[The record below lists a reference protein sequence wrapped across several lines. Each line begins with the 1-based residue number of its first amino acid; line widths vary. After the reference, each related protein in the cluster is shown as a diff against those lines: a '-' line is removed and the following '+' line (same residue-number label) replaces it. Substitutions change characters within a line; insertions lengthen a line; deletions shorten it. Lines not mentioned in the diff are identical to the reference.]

1 MAHCNTIFHHMLK
14 LIPRHHFS
22 KLEREHGTG
31 RPSRTFSR
39 WHQLVHLIF
48 MQVTSRASLRDGV
61 AALKA
66 RFTNLYHLGVRPVAR
81 STFADANNRRP
92 ASFFAALFALMYQ
105 RCLAHAPRH
114 QFKFKNKLYSL
125 DATVVS
131 LCLSLFPWA
140 SFRRTKAGVKLHTLL
155 DHDGY
160 LPAFVAITPARE
172 HEVKKARALN
182 LPKGS
187 IVVEDL
193 GYTDYAWY
201 GQLTA
206 QKIFFVTRQRSNA
219 RYRLLGSRPVK
230 ASVGL
235 VADET
240 IQLTGAKAKAACP
253 KPLRR
258 IVYQDPETGKVYVFL
273 TNHFRLAAKTIADIY
288 KERWQ
293 IEIFFRW
300 IKQNLKIKAFIGN
313 SENAV
318 MSQIYAALIVY
329 LLLCYTKFLCN
340 LSVTLQNFMRILQL
354 NLFRTC
360 SLQELFEPPGSVPDN
375 INLNNQLCLTLA

>member
-1 MAHCNTIFHHMLK
+1 MAHCNTILQQMLK

-22 KLEREHGTG
+22 RLEREHGTG
-31 RPSRTFSR
+31 RPARSFSR
-39 WHQLVHLIF
+39 WHQLVYLIF

-66 RFTNLYHLGVRPVAR
+66 RFTNLYHLGVKPVAR

-92 ASFFAALFALMYQ
+92 AGFFEALFALMYQ

-114 QFKFKNKLYSL
+114 KFKFKNKLFSL

-131 LCLSLFPWA
+131 LCLALFPWVA
-140 SFRRTKAGVKLHTLL
+140 FRRTKGGIKLHTLL

-160 LPAFVAITPARE
+160 LPAFVAVSPARE
-172 HEVKKARALN
+172 PEIKKARSLR

-193 GYTDYAWY
+193 GYTDYARY
-201 GQLTA
+201 AQLTA
-206 QKIFFVTRQRSNA
+206 LKIFFVTRQKRNA
-219 RYRLLGSRPVK
+219 RYEVLECRKVNKKQGLLS
-230 ASVGL
+230 
-235 VADET
+235 DQT
-240 IQLTGAKAKAACP
+240 IRLTGAKAQEYP
-253 KPLRR
+253 GPLRR
-258 IVYQDPETGKVYVFL
+258 IAYRDAATGRRYVFL
-273 TNHFRLAAKTIADIY
+273 TNHFKLAAKTIADIY

-293 IEIFFRW
+293 IEIFFRF

-318 MSQIYAALIVY
+318 LTQIYAALIVY
-329 LLLCYTKFLCN
+329 LLLCYLKFLCN
-340 LSVTLQNFMRILQL
+340 LSITLQNCIRILQL
-354 NLFRTC
+354 NLFRICTV
-360 SLQELFEPPGSVPDN
+360 QELFEPPEMIADN
-375 INLNNQLCLTLA
+375 SCHPKHLTLALA

>member
-1 MAHCNTIFHHMLK
+1 MLK
-14 LIPRHHFS
+14 LIPRHHFA
-22 KLEREHGTG
+22 KLEAEHGTG
-31 RPSRTFSR
+31 RKARTFPR
-39 WHQLVHLIF
+39 WSQMVHLLA
-48 MQVTSRASLRDGV
+48 MQLTARASLRDGINS
-61 AALKA
+61 LKA
-66 RFTNLYHLGVRPVAR
+66 RIKSLYHLGVKPVAR
-81 STFADANNRRP
+81 STFADANDKRP
-92 ASFFAALFALMYQ
+92 ASFFAALFASMYR
-105 RCLAHAPRH
+105 RCVAHAPH
-114 QFKFKNKLYSL
+114 HKFKFKNKLYSL

-131 LCLSLFPWA
+131 LCLTLFPWA

-155 DHDGY
+155 NHDGY

-172 HEVKKARALN
+172 HEIKKARTLN

-201 GQLTA
+201 GQLTT
-206 QKIFFVTRQRSNA
+206 QKIFFVTRQKSNA
-219 RYRLLGSRPVK
+219 RYRVLARRLVNTK
-230 ASVGL
+230 LGL
-235 VADET
+235 VSDET
-240 IQLTGAKAKAACP
+240 IQLTGAKARECP

-258 IVYQDPETGKVYVFL
+258 IVYQDLETARVYVFL

-293 IEIFFRW
+293 IEIFFRF

-318 MSQIYAALIVY
+318 LSQIYAALIVY

-340 LSVTLQNFMRILQL
+340 LSVTLQNLMRILQL

-360 SLQELFEPPGSVPDN
+360 SLQELIEPPGPLPDN
-375 INLNNQLCLTLA
+375 MNSNSQLCLAWA

>member
-1 MAHCNTIFHHMLK
+1 MLK

-22 KLEREHGTG
+22 RLEQEHGTG
-31 RPSRTFSR
+31 RQARSFTR
-39 WHQLVHLIF
+39 WNQLVHLVFI
-48 MQVTSRASLRDGV
+48 QLTARASLRDGV
-61 AALKA
+61 ASLKA
-66 RFTNLYHLGVRPVAR
+66 RFKNLYHLGARPVAR

-92 ASFFAALFALMYQ
+92 ASFFEALFGLMYR
-105 RCLAHAPRH
+105 RCQPLAPKHK
-114 QFKFKNKLYSL
+114 FKFKNKLYSL

-140 SFRRTKAGVKLHTLL
+140 SFRRTKAGLKLHTLL

-160 LPAFVAITPARE
+160 LPAFVAISPARE
-172 HEVKKARALN
+172 PDIKKARSLR

-201 GQLTA
+201 GDLTV
-206 QKIFFVTRQRSNA
+206 QKIFFVTRQKRNA
-219 RYRLLGSRPVK
+219 AYEVLERRNVNKTHGLLSDQTIRLNGVK
-230 ASVGL
+230 AV
-235 VADET
+235 E
-240 IQLTGAKAKAACP
+240 CP
-253 KPLRR
+253 VPLRR
-258 IVYQDPETGKVYVFL
+258 IAYRDPASGKRYVFL
-273 TNHFRLAAKTIADIY
+273 TNHFKLSPKTIADIY

-318 MSQIYAALIVY
+318 LSQIFAALMVY
-329 LLLCYTKFLCN
+329 LLLCYLKFLCN
-340 LSVTLQNFMRILQL
+340 LGITLQNLMRLLQL

-360 SLQELFEPPGSVPDN
+360 TFKELLEPPPVSTDI
-375 INLNNQLCLTLA
+375 INDSKQLTLALA

>member
-1 MAHCNTIFHHMLK
+1 MAHCNTIFHQMLK

-22 KLEREHGTG
+22 KLEAEHGTG
-31 RPSRTFSR
+31 RKARTFPR
-39 WHQLVHLIF
+39 WSQLVHLLS
-48 MQVTSRASLRDGV
+48 MQLTARASLRDGI
-61 AALKA
+61 ASLTA
-66 RFTNLYHLGVRPVAR
+66 RIKSLYHLGVKPVAR
-81 STFADANNRRP
+81 STFADANNKRS
-92 ASFFAALFALMYQ
+92 ANFFAALFAHMYQ

-114 QFKFKNKLYSL
+114 KFKFKNKLYSL

-131 LCLSLFPWA
+131 LCFSLFPWA
-140 SFRRTKAGVKLHTLL
+140 SFRRTKAGVKLHTLM
-155 DHDGY
+155 DDGGY

-172 HEVKKARALN
+172 HEIKKARAFN

-206 QKIFFVTRQRSNA
+206 QKIFFVTRQKSNA
-219 RYRLLGSRPVK
+219 RYRVLESRPVRI
-230 ASVGL
+230 SLGL
-235 VADET
+235 VSDET
-240 IQLTGAKAKAACP
+240 IQLTGVKGRECP
-253 KPLRR
+253 EPLRR
-258 IVYQDPETGKVYVFL
+258 IVYQDLESNKVYVFL

-293 IEIFFRW
+293 IEIFFRF

-318 MSQIYAALIVY
+318 LSQIYAALIVY

-340 LSVTLQNFMRILQL
+340 LNVALQHFMRILQL

-360 SLQELFEPPGSVPDN
+360 SVQELFEPPRPMPDN
-375 INLNNQLCLTLA
+375 MNANNQLPLAWA

>member
-1 MAHCNTIFHHMLK
+1 MAHCNTIFHQMLK
-14 LIPRHHFS
+14 LIPRHHFG
-22 KLEREHGTG
+22 KLETEHGTG
-31 RPSRTFSR
+31 RKARSFTR
-39 WHQLVHLIF
+39 WSQLVHLLS
-48 MQVTSRASLRDGV
+48 MQLTARVSLRDGV
-61 AALKA
+61 SSLKA
-66 RFTNLYHLGVRPVAR
+66 RIKSLYHLGVKPVAR
-81 STFADANNRRP
+81 STFADANHQRP
-92 ASFFAALFALMYQ
+92 ASFFEALFGLMYR
-105 RCLAHAPRH
+105 RCQPLAPKHKFR
-114 QFKFKNKLYSL
+114 FKNKLFSL

-131 LCLSLFPWA
+131 LCLTLFPWA
-140 SFRRTKAGVKLHTLL
+140 AFRRTKGGIKLHTLL

-160 LPAFVAITPARE
+160 LPAFVAVSPARE
-172 HEVKKARALN
+172 PDIKKARSLS

-201 GQLTA
+201 AQLTA
-206 QKIFFVTRQRSNA
+206 QKIFFVTRQKRNA
-219 RYRLLGSRPVK
+219 RYRVLEWRPVN
-230 ASVGL
+230 AALGL
-235 VADET
+235 VSDET
-240 IQLTGAKAKAACP
+240 ILLTGAKARECP

-258 IVYQDPETGKVYVFL
+258 IVYRDSATGKVYVFL

-318 MSQIYAALIVY
+318 LTQIYAALIVY

-340 LSVTLQNFMRILQL
+340 LGVTLQNFMRILQL

-360 SLQELFEPPGSVPDN
+360 TVKELFEPPGPLPDN
-375 INLNNQLCLTLA
+375 MNVNNQLSLALG